1 MPAYARASTLRQQI
15 RSGTARPAESEI
27 ALDAFTQLLGALA
40 TVSGTVVPAVEPVPR
55 RDAFDAIRHGCA
67 TTTPNLTV
75 AGPEEAFVALRP
87 VARGESFRG
96 KHGKLTVIRR
106 AR

>member
-1 MPAYARASTLRQQI
+1 MPAYARASTLKQQI

-27 ALDAFTQLLGALA
+27 ALDAFKQLLGVLA
-40 TVSGTVVPAVEPVPR
+40 VSATVVPAVEQSPS
-55 RDAFDAIRHGCA
+55 RDAFDAVRHGCA
-67 TTTPNLTV
+67 ATTPNLTV
-75 AGPEEAFVALRP
+75 AGPEEAFVPLRP

>member
-1 MPAYARASTLRQQI
+1 MQVSARASTLKI
-15 RSGTARPAESEI
+15 RSGAARPAESEI
-27 ALDAFTQLLGALA
+27 ALDAFRQRLGAL
-40 TVSGTVVPAVEPVPR
+40 TVSGTVVPAVEPTPS
-55 RDAFDAIRHGCA
+55 RDAFGAVRHGCA

-75 AGPEEAFVALRP
+75 AGPEEAFVPLRP

>member
-1 MPAYARASTLRQQI
+1 MPAHARASTLKQQI
-15 RSGTARPAESEI
+15 RSGAARPAESEI
-27 ALDAFTQLLGALA
+27 SLDVFKQLLGAFA
-40 TVSGTVVPAVEPVPR
+40 AVSGTVVPAVEPVPSR
-55 RDAFDAIRHGCA
+55 GAFDAVRHGCA

-75 AGPEEAFVALRP
+75 AGPEEAFVPLRP